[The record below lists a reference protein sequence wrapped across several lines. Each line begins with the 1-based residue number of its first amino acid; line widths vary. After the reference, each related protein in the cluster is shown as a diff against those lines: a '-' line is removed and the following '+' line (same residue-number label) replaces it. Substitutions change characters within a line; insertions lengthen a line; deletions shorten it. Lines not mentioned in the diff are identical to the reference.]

1 MKEKSLK
8 SLKYWDGL
16 INGYVLAIL
25 ENYSIGEDR
34 NLEVYAEYRKEGWT
48 MVFEWKIGYKVG
60 NRGSWD
66 KMPEDNEDITDIQEF
81 YFKLDENPNK
91 VAKEIVGQL
100 EIIEMLP
107 SPEDNEIEEE
117 DEPDYE

>member
-1 MKEKSLK
+1 
-8 SLKYWDGL
+8 
-16 INGYVLAIL
+16 
-25 ENYSIGEDR
+25 
-34 NLEVYAEYRKEGWT
+34 
-48 MVFEWKIGYKVG
+48 
-60 NRGSWD
+60 
-66 KMPEDNEDITDIQEF
+66 MPEDNEDITDSQEF

-107 SPEDNEIEEE
+107 SPEDNEIEE

>member
-1 MKEKSLK
+1 MKEK
-8 SLKYWDGL
+8 SLKYWDGFA
-16 INGYVLAIL
+16 NGYVLAIL
-25 ENYSIGEDR
+25 ENYGIGEDR
-34 NLEVYAEYRKEGWT
+34 NLEVYAKYRKEGWI
-48 MVFEWKIGYKVG
+48 MMFEWKKGYKIG
-60 NRGSWD
+60 NRGNWD

-107 SPEDNEIEEE
+107 SPEDNEIEE

>member
-1 MKEKSLK
+1 MKEK
-8 SLKYWDGL
+8 SLKYWDGF

-48 MVFEWKIGYKVG
+48 MVFEWKIGYKVV

-107 SPEDNEIEEE
+107 SSEDNEIEEE

>member
-1 MKEKSLK
+1 
-8 SLKYWDGL
+8 
-16 INGYVLAIL
+16 
-25 ENYSIGEDR
+25 
-34 NLEVYAEYRKEGWT
+34 
-48 MVFEWKIGYKVG
+48 
-60 NRGSWD
+60 
-66 KMPEDNEDITDIQEF
+66 MPEDNEDITDIQEF

>member
-1 MKEKSLK
+1 MKEK
-8 SLKYWDGL
+8 SLKYWDGF

-34 NLEVYAEYRKEGWT
+34 NLKEGWT
-48 MVFEWKIGYKVG
+48 MVFEWKIGYKVV

-107 SPEDNEIEEE
+107 SPEDNEIEE